1 MNMFQEIKDAVSTKE
16 AASFYGLKIGRG
28 GMACCPF
35 HNDKHPSMKV
45 DKRFHC
51 FGCGADGDVINF
63 VQQMFNLDAK
73 QAAFKLI
80 DDFHLNIDTK
90 RKESRNEKNQ
100 RIRLQKEK
108 ERKERIRAAYI
119 EELQRFRSKMAE
131 IYRTLHDWELD
142 YEPTKEQWD
151 IGNIDE
157 RYICA
162 INNKDPVDCIIE
174 ILDFGEDEEIYE
186 EYKRREET
194 IASYERKITAT
205 ERRAGERGGERTFSG
220 RGPERVVGKER
231 QR

>member
-1 MNMFQEIKDAVSTKE
+1 MFQEIKDAVSTRE

-63 VQQMFNLDAK
+63 VQKMFSMDAK

-90 RKESRNEKNQ
+90 RKESRHEKNQ
-100 RIRLQKEK
+100 RIRMQKEK
-108 ERKERIRAAYI
+108 ERKEKIRAVYA
-119 EELQRFRSKMAE
+119 EELRRFLSKMGE
-131 IYRTLHDWELD
+131 IFRTLHDWELD
-142 YEPTKEQWD
+142 YEPTREQWVSE
-151 IGNIDE
+151 IIDE

-162 INNKDPVDCIIE
+162 INNKDPIE
-174 ILDFGEDEEIYE
+174 WILETLDFGEDAEIYE
-186 EYKRREET
+186 QYKHREET
-194 IASYERKITAT
+194 IASYERKLTDAAG
-205 ERRAGERGGERTFSG
+205 RAAGRSGERPSSHTE
-220 RGPERVVGKER
+220 P
-231 QR
+231 

>member
-1 MNMFQEIKDAVSTKE
+1 MFQEIKDAVSTKE
-16 AASFYGLKIGRG
+16 AASFYSLKIGRG

-108 ERKERIRAAYI
+108 ERK
-119 EELQRFRSKMAE
+119 
-131 IYRTLHDWELD
+131 
-142 YEPTKEQWD
+142 
-151 IGNIDE
+151 
-157 RYICA
+157 
-162 INNKDPVDCIIE
+162 
-174 ILDFGEDEEIYE
+174 
-186 EYKRREET
+186 
-194 IASYERKITAT
+194 
-205 ERRAGERGGERTFSG
+205 
-220 RGPERVVGKER
+220 
-231 QR
+231 